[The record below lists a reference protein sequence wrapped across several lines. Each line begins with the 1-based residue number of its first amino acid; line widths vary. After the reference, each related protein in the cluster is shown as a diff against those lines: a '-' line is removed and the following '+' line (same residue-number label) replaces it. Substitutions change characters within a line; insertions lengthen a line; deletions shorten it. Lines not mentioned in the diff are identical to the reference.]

1 MKRTGLGDAQQR
13 QMSRQIDPLQALQ
26 ILSTIKQNTALSQTK
41 IQDYFGKNNQSQ
53 DLVSIHSFKNQ
64 DVCTSEL
71 IQERTFLPNRKK

>member
-41 IQDYFGKNNQSQ
+41 IQDYFGKNSQSQ
-53 DLVSIHSFKNQ
+53 DLV
-64 DVCTSEL
+64 CTL
-71 IQERTFLPNRKK
+71 LKTKTCVHQN